1 MNLQRLC
8 STLCRLSPVVCLL
21 LATCGEST
29 LFGVRNNAEEEAK
42 LYPANY
48 KADII
53 AFLRTYLNDPSNIR
67 DAAAA
72 DPSFQQIGREDR
84 YVVCLRFN
92 AKATGG
98 NYAGVKDNLVVFVA
112 GKLDRMV
119 PAQDR
124 CTAPAY
130 QPFPELGRLSR

>member
-1 MNLQRLC
+1 MRWLAVVLA
-8 STLCRLSPVVCLL
+8 LSL
-21 LATCGEST
+21 TGCGGSSM
-29 LFGVRNNAEEEAK
+29 FGARNDAAEEAK

-48 KADII
+48 KADIV

-67 DAAAA
+67 DAAVAE
-72 DPSFQQIGREDR
+72 PSFQQVGPENR
-84 YVVCLRFN
+84 YVACLRFN
-92 AKATGG
+92 AKAAG
-98 NYAGVKDNLVVFVA
+98 NTYAGVKDNLVIFVA

>member
-1 MNLQRLC
+1 MRRLAVV
-8 STLCRLSPVVCLL
+8 LALSL
-21 LATCGEST
+21 TGCGGSSM
-29 LFGVRNNAEEEAK
+29 FGARNDAAEEAK

-48 KADII
+48 KADIV

-67 DAAAA
+67 DPAVAE
-72 DPSFQQIGREDR
+72 PSFQQVGPENR
-84 YVVCLRFN
+84 YAACLRFN

-98 NYAGVKDNLVVFVA
+98 TYSGMKDNLVIFVG

-124 CTAPAY
+124 CTAAAY